1 MTHVVPRRHRR
12 QHINAELVPV
22 MEQPRI
28 HDSKRFGTKHPY
40 TPGQHYVTASIVG
53 EDGKPYLPRKQ
64 WGIDEVPETFR
75 SPFAR
80 FIHPPAVGSSA
91 DVVNKDPNTALTSI
105 ERKSIDSIQLRLK
118 RVLDKLGA
126 NIVWD
131 HTSIKNR
138 RLIAEFEALKVE
150 SRTLMEEYELRT
162 GVKTIAWQLNE
173 PDQRGLHVPNGQ
185 VTDIHFA
192 EHPELASRLLQRHN
206 THPGPPKLTEVQLAA
221 LQAEHDV
228 ASGKLTRDK
237 PKEQRVSVRWKRDDA
252 TGLVKAK
259 VNLHV
264 RDSKVPAPDAPANL
278 AARSPVPGKLYPSG
292 RTGSPSLPVQ
302 IDVVA
307 PANEELFRRNKN
319 GAQAEPPAAA
329 PATAL
334 AELSNEQEEPEINL

>member
-1 MTHVVPRRHRR
+1 
-12 QHINAELVPV
+12 

-28 HDSKRFGTKHPY
+28 HDAQRFGTKHPY
-40 TPGQHYVTASIVG
+40 TPGRSWVTATIVG
-53 EDGKPYLPRKQ
+53 EDGKAYIPRKQ
-64 WGIDEVPETFR
+64 WGVADEPETFR

-91 DVVNKDPNTALTSI
+91 DVVNKDANTKLTTI

-118 RVLDKLGA
+118 NVLDKLGA

-131 HTSIKNR
+131 HTNVKNR

-173 PDQRGLHVPNGQ
+173 PDMRGLHVPNGA
-185 VTDIHFA
+185 VTDIHFS
-192 EHPELASRLLQRHN
+192 EHPELATRLLQRHN
-206 THPGPPKLTEVQLAA
+206 THPGPPKLTEAQLAK

-237 PKEQRVSVRWKRDDA
+237 PKEQRVSVKWKRDDV
-252 TGLVKAK
+252 TGIVKAK

-264 RDSKVPAPDAPANL
+264 RDSKVPAPHLPPNH
-278 AARSPVPGKLYPSG
+278 AARAPVPGKKYPSG
-292 RTGSPSLPVQ
+292 RTGSPSMPVQ

-307 PANEELFRRNKN
+307 PANEELFRNKKV
-319 GAQAEPPAAA
+319 GAEAEAPA

-334 AELSNEQEEPEINL
+334 AEISDQEEPEINL